1 VVLFWIRK
9 VTPSTVE
16 TETPGVTLAEADE
29 TVPEAMPELDTEAV
43 AVPFI

>member
-1 VVLFWIRK
+1 MRK

-16 TETPGVTLAEADE
+16 TEKPGGMLAEADE
-29 TVPEAMPELDTEAV
+29 TVPETMPELDTEAV